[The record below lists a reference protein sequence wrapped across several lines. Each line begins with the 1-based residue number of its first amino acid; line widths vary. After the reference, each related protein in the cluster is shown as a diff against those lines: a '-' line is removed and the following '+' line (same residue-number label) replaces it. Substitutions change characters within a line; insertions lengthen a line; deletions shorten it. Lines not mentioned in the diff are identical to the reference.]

1 MKKKRLFSTAEKR
14 TQRRWIKGGEGQPHL
29 MPLLAQWTRQ
39 RPWLAAG
46 ITGAA
51 SGVVGIAGGLA
62 TMASAVGAL
71 TVGRIS
77 TRATAHEHPLR
88 RRILSTLEARPGLCY
103 RELQTVLNT
112 ANGTLRHHLDVLQT
126 RRSVTVLPVNGRT
139 CYFAGGP
146 SQVEVLRSKVVGE
159 ERMAQQLPIGLSPVQ
174 RMILESI
181 DREGVPRSQAA
192 LARRLGRTRATV
204 HSAVKV
210 LRRRGILREDR
221 IELMPH
227 IDLEIY
233 TQARTG
239 VSYDYIDE
247 RQQT

>member
-1 MKKKRLFSTAEKR
+1 
-14 TQRRWIKGGEGQPHL
+14 

-46 ITGAA
+46 LTGAA

-62 TMASAVGAL
+62 TFAGTVGAMAL
-71 TVGRIS
+71 GGIS
-77 TRATAHEHPLR
+77 TRATSYEHPLR
-88 RRILSTLEARPGLCY
+88 RRILSTLESRPGLCY
-103 RELQTVLNT
+103 RELQTVMNT

-126 RRSVTVLPVNGRT
+126 RKAVTVMPVNGRT

-159 ERMAQQLPIGLSPVQ
+159 ERMAQQLPIGLSSVQ
-174 RMILESI
+174 RMIIENI

-210 LRRRGILREDR
+210 LRRRGILRDDR

-233 TQARTG
+233 SRPFG
-239 VSYDYIDE
+239 VDYDFVDD
-247 RQQT
+247 RNLASS

>member
-1 MKKKRLFSTAEKR
+1 
-14 TQRRWIKGGEGQPHL
+14 

-46 ITGAA
+46 LTGAA

-62 TMASAVGAL
+62 TFAGTVGAMAF
-71 TVGRIS
+71 GGIS
-77 TRATAHEHPLR
+77 TRATTTYEHPLR
-88 RRILSTLEARPGLCY
+88 RRILTALEARPGLCY
-103 RELQTVLNT
+103 RELQTVMNT

-126 RRSVTVLPVNGRT
+126 RRAVTVMPVNGRT

-174 RMILESI
+174 RLIIENI

-210 LRRRGILREDR
+210 LRRRGILRDDR

-233 TQARTG
+233 SRAST
-239 VSYDYIDE
+239 VDYEFVDE
-247 RQQT
+247 RRSASN

>member
-1 MKKKRLFSTAEKR
+1 
-14 TQRRWIKGGEGQPHL
+14 

-46 ITGAA
+46 LTGAA

-62 TMASAVGAL
+62 TFAGTVGAMAF
-71 TVGRIS
+71 GGIS
-77 TRATAHEHPLR
+77 TRATTTYEHPLR
-88 RRILSTLEARPGLCY
+88 RRILTALEARPGLCY
-103 RELQTVLNT
+103 RELQTVMNT

-126 RRSVTVLPVNGRT
+126 RRAVTVMPVNGRT

-174 RMILESI
+174 RLIIENI

-233 TQARTG
+233 SRAST
-239 VSYDYIDE
+239 VDYEFVDE
-247 RQQT
+247 RRSASN

>member
-1 MKKKRLFSTAEKR
+1 MSGCGER
-14 TQRRWIKGGEGQPHL
+14 TIQRWFKGGEAQPPT

-46 ITGAA
+46 FASAA
-51 SGVVGIAGGLA
+51 SGVVGITGGIA
-62 TMASAVGAL
+62 TMAGTVGAMAL
-71 TVGRIS
+71 GRIS
-77 TRATAHEHPLR
+77 TKATTAYEHPLR

-103 RELQTVLNT
+103 RELQTVMNT

-126 RRSVTVLPVNGRT
+126 RQAVTVLPVNGRT

-174 RMILESI
+174 RLILENI
-181 DREGVPRSQAA
+181 DREGVPRSQAE

-221 IELMPH
+221 IELMAH
-227 IDLEIY
+227 IDLETY
-233 TQARTG
+233 TRATRP
-239 VSYDYIDE
+239 VDYEYVDE
-247 RQQT
+247 RR

>member
-1 MKKKRLFSTAEKR
+1 
-14 TQRRWIKGGEGQPHL
+14 

-46 ITGAA
+46 LTGAA

-62 TMASAVGAL
+62 TFAGTVGAMAF
-71 TVGRIS
+71 GGIS
-77 TRATAHEHPLR
+77 TRATTTYEHPLR
-88 RRILSTLEARPGLCY
+88 RRILTALEARPGLCY
-103 RELQTVLNT
+103 RELQTVMNT

-126 RRSVTVLPVNGRT
+126 RRAVTVMPVNGRT

-174 RMILESI
+174 RLIIENI

-233 TQARTG
+233 SRAST
-239 VSYDYIDE
+239 VDYEFVDE
-247 RQQT
+247 RRSPSN

>member
-1 MKKKRLFSTAEKR
+1 
-14 TQRRWIKGGEGQPHL
+14 
-29 MPLLAQWTRQ
+29 MPLLSQWTRQ

-46 ITGAA
+46 LTGAA

-62 TMASAVGAL
+62 TFAGTVGAMAL
-71 TVGRIS
+71 GGIS
-77 TRATAHEHPLR
+77 TRATSHEHPLR

-103 RELQTVLNT
+103 RELQTVMNT

-126 RRSVTVLPVNGRT
+126 RRTVTVMPVNGRT

-174 RMILESI
+174 RMIIENI

-233 TQARTG
+233 SRPFG
-239 VSYDYIDE
+239 VDYDYVDDRHPASSE
-247 RQQT
+247 

>member
-1 MKKKRLFSTAEKR
+1 
-14 TQRRWIKGGEGQPHL
+14 

-39 RPWLAAG
+39 RPLLAAG
-46 ITGAA
+46 LAGAA
-51 SGVVGIAGGLA
+51 SGMAGIAGGLA
-62 TMASAVGAL
+62 TVAGTFGAMAFG
-71 TVGRIS
+71 GIS
-77 TRATAHEHPLR
+77 TKATAYEHPLR
-88 RRILSTLEARPGLCY
+88 RRILSTLERRPGLCY
-103 RELQTVLNT
+103 RELQTVMNT
-112 ANGTLRHHLDVLQT
+112 ANGTLRHHLDVLQS
-126 RRSVTVLPVNGRT
+126 RKAVTVMPVNGRT

-146 SQVEVLRSKVVGE
+146 SQVEVLRSTIVGE

-174 RMILESI
+174 RMIIENI
-181 DREGVPRSQAA
+181 DREGVPRSQAE

-233 TQARTG
+233 ARPPST
-239 VSYDYIDE
+239 VDYDFVDE
-247 RQQT
+247 RR

>member
-1 MKKKRLFSTAEKR
+1 
-14 TQRRWIKGGEGQPHL
+14 

-46 ITGAA
+46 LAGAA
-51 SGVVGIAGGLA
+51 SGMAGIAGGLA
-62 TMASAVGAL
+62 TVAGTFGAMAFG
-71 TVGRIS
+71 GIS
-77 TRATAHEHPLR
+77 TKATAYEHPLR
-88 RRILSTLEARPGLCY
+88 RRILSTLERRPGLCY
-103 RELQTVLNT
+103 RELQTVMNT
-112 ANGTLRHHLDVLQT
+112 ANGTLRHHLDVLQS
-126 RRSVTVLPVNGRT
+126 RKAVTVMPVNGRT

-146 SQVEVLRSKVVGE
+146 SQVEVLRSTIVGE

-174 RMILESI
+174 RMIIENI
-181 DREGVPRSQAA
+181 DREGVPRSQAE

-233 TQARTG
+233 ARPPST
-239 VSYDYIDE
+239 VDYDFVDE
-247 RQQT
+247 RR

>member
-1 MKKKRLFSTAEKR
+1 M
-14 TQRRWIKGGEGQPHL
+14 
-29 MPLLAQWTRQ
+29 
-39 RPWLAAG
+39 AAG
-46 ITGAA
+46 LTGAA

-62 TMASAVGAL
+62 TFAGTVGAMAF
-71 TVGRIS
+71 GGIS
-77 TRATAHEHPLR
+77 TRATTTYEHPLR
-88 RRILSTLEARPGLCY
+88 RRILTALEARPGLCY
-103 RELQTVLNT
+103 RELQTVMNT

-126 RRSVTVLPVNGRT
+126 RRAVTVMPVNGRT

-174 RMILESI
+174 RLIIENI

-210 LRRRGILREDR
+210 LRRRGILRDDR

-233 TQARTG
+233 SRAST
-239 VSYDYIDE
+239 VDYEFVDE
-247 RQQT
+247 RRSASN